1 MDSLNRSSLPQA
13 ETRIRRSGYGV
24 SPYRYPS
31 FILFASLSLAVWAAA
46 PSLVLAEVSGN
57 LIVAG
62 NGPELTTIEALA
74 RAFEKAN
81 PRAYVD
87 VVWDDHSK
95 PVEMVKAG
103 EAHLAVT
110 GAEDAGLVSTQ
121 IAWDGIGILV
131 HLSNFTKEVTKQQV
145 ADIFSGKVKEWSDL
159 GGPETKI
166 LLIDRPKNQNIRE
179 AFERQLGIEGKIPT
193 NAKVIAKDDKVIKT
207 VVGTLPP
214 LSAVAYISLSQGL
227 AVVTSGVAVRLLP
240 VDKVEPEVP
249 TVKDGRYPLRRPV
262 LLLAKKDPNPLADAF
277 AQFAQSPAGR
287 QIIAETYIPFEKK

>member
-1 MDSLNRSSLPQA
+1 MDPVTLSSATTASSHRPGVFPYLLLLCAVCIAVAAESALPSYSQA
-13 ETRIRRSGYGV
+13 E
-24 SPYRYPS
+24 
-31 FILFASLSLAVWAAA
+31 L
-46 PSLVLAEVSGN
+46 SGN
-57 LIVAG
+57 LIIVG
-62 NGPELTTIEALA
+62 NGPEQTTIESLA

-81 PRAYVD
+81 PRVYVD

-103 EAHLAVT
+103 DAHVAVT
-110 GAEDAGLVSTQ
+110 GSEDPALAAAQ

-145 ADIFSGKVKEWSDL
+145 ADIYSGKVKEWSEL

-166 LLIDRPKNQNIRE
+166 LLIDRPKNQNIRD
-179 AFERQLGIEGKIPT
+179 AFERQLGINGKIPD
-193 NAKVIAKDDKVIKT
+193 NAKVIAKDDKVVKT

-214 LSAVAYISLSQGL
+214 MSAVAYISLNQGL

-240 VDKVEPEVP
+240 VDRVEPEVP

-262 LLLAKKDPNPLADAF
+262 LLLAKKDPNPLVDAF
-277 AQFAQSPAGR
+277 VQFAQSPAGR
-287 QIIAETYIPFEKK
+287 QIITDTYIPFERK

>member
-1 MDSLNRSSLPQA
+1 LLLCAVCAAISTGAALPTSSP
-13 ETRIRRSGYGV
+13 
-24 SPYRYPS
+24 
-31 FILFASLSLAVWAAA
+31 
-46 PSLVLAEVSGN
+46 AEVSGN
-57 LIVAG
+57 LIIVG
-62 NGPELTTIEALA
+62 NGPEQTTIESLA

-87 VVWDDHSK
+87 IVWDDHAK
-95 PVEMVKAG
+95 PVEMVKG
-103 EAHLAVT
+103 GDAHVAVT
-110 GAEDAGLVSTQ
+110 GSEDPALAAMQ

-131 HLSNFTKEVTKQQV
+131 HLSNFTKELTRQQV
-145 ADIFSGKVKEWSDL
+145 ADIYSGKVKEWSEL

-166 LLIDRPKNQNIRE
+166 LLIDRPKNQNIRD
-179 AFERQLGIEGKIPT
+179 AFERQLGIDGKIAE

-214 LSAVAYISLSQGL
+214 MSAVAYISLNQGL

-262 LLLAKKDPNPLADAF
+262 LLLTKKDPNPVVDAF
-277 AQFAQSPAGR
+277 VQFAQSAAGR
-287 QIIAETYIPFEKK
+287 QIIADTYIPFERK

>member
-1 MDSLNRSSLPQA
+1 MDPLMLSPAAHPSGHPSGVLPYLLLLCA
-13 ETRIRRSGYGV
+13 VCIAIAAGAV
-24 SPYRYPS
+24 LPS
-31 FILFASLSLAVWAAA
+31 HSQ
-46 PSLVLAEVSGN
+46 AEVSGN
-57 LIVAG
+57 LIIVG
-62 NGPELTTIEALA
+62 NGPEQTTIESLA

-95 PVEMVKAG
+95 PLEMVKAG
-103 EAHLAVT
+103 EAHVAVT
-110 GAEDAGLVSTQ
+110 GSEDPALAATQ

-145 ADIFSGKVKEWSDL
+145 ADIYSGKVKEWSEL

-166 LLIDRPKNQNIRE
+166 LLIDRPKNQNLRD
-179 AFERQLGIEGKIPT
+179 AFERQLGIDGKIPN
-193 NAKVIAKDDKVIKT
+193 NAKVIAKDDKVVKT

-214 LSAVAYISLSQGL
+214 MSAVAYISLNQGL

-262 LLLAKKDPNPLADAF
+262 LLLAKKDPNPLVDAF
-277 AQFAQSPAGR
+277 VQFAQSSAGR
-287 QIIAETYIPFEKK
+287 QIITDTYIPFERK

>member
-1 MDSLNRSSLPQA
+1 MDLPL
-13 ETRIRRSGYGV
+13 R
-24 SPYRYPS
+24 
-31 FILFASLSLAVWAAA
+31 
-46 PSLVLAEVSGN
+46 PSLDPHRVFPYVFLLCAFYVHIAAVTLLSSSVEAEVSGN

-62 NGPELTTIEALA
+62 NGPEQTTIESLA

-81 PRAYVD
+81 PRAYID
-87 VVWDDHSK
+87 VLWEDHSK
-95 PVEMVKAG
+95 PVEMVKTG

-110 GAEDAGLVSTQ
+110 GSEDPSLMATQ

-131 HLSNFTKEVTKQQV
+131 HLSNFTKEVTKQQI
-145 ADIFSGKVKEWSDL
+145 ADVYSGKVKEWSEL

-166 LLIDRPKNQNIRE
+166 LLIDRPKNQNIRD
-179 AFERQLGIEGKIPT
+179 AFERQLGINGKIPD

-214 LSAVAYISLSQGL
+214 MSAIAYISLSQGL

-262 LLLAKKDPNPLADAF
+262 LLLSKKDPNPLIDAF
-277 AQFAQSPAGR
+277 VQFAQSAAGR
-287 QIIAETYIPFEKK
+287 QIIGESYIPFERK

>member
-1 MDSLNRSSLPQA
+1 MDSLALSSSA
-13 ETRIRRSGYGV
+13 MSHRSGVFPYLLLLRAAGLAIALTAALP
-24 SPYRYPS
+24 SPGR
-31 FILFASLSLAVWAAA
+31 
-46 PSLVLAEVSGN
+46 AEVAGN
-57 LIVAG
+57 LVIVG
-62 NGPELTTIEALA
+62 NGPEQTTIESLA

-110 GAEDAGLVSTQ
+110 GSEDAALAATQ

-145 ADIFSGKVKEWSDL
+145 ADIYSGKVKEWSEL

-166 LLIDRPKNQNIRE
+166 LLIDRPKNQNIRD
-179 AFERQLGIEGKIPT
+179 AFERELGIDGKIPN
-193 NAKVIAKDDKVIKT
+193 NAKVIAKDDKVVKT

-214 LSAVAYISLSQGL
+214 LSAVAYISLNQGL

-277 AQFAQSPAGR
+277 LQFAQSPAGR
-287 QIIAETYIPFEKK
+287 QIITDTYIPFERK

>member
-1 MDSLNRSSLPQA
+1 MDPLNPPCPGQA
-13 ETRIRRSGYGV
+13 ENRPRKSGSRV
-24 SPYRYPS
+24 FPHV
-31 FILFASLSLAVWAAA
+31 FLFVASLSVAAVAAI
-46 PSLVLAEVSGN
+46 PTFVRAEVSGN

-81 PRAYVD
+81 PRAYID

-95 PVEMVKAG
+95 PVEMLKAG

-110 GAEDAGLVSTQ
+110 GAEEAGLAATQ

-166 LLIDRPKNQNIRE
+166 LLIDRPKNQNIRD
-179 AFERQLGIEGKIPT
+179 AFERQLGIDGKIPN

-262 LLLAKKDPNPLADAF
+262 LLLAKKDPNPLVDAF
-277 AQFAQSPAGR
+277 AQFALSPQGR
-287 QIIAETYIPFEKK
+287 QIIGETYIPFEKK